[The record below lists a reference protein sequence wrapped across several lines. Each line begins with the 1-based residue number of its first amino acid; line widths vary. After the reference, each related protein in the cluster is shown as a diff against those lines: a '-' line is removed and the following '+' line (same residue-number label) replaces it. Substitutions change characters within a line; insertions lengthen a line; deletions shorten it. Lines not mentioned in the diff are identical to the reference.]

1 MPKPRKKHLPTRAT
15 IPTRHAR
22 PTSCPR
28 CHAPVHRFDHDDNHG
43 VWHHPKHADPH
54 TLTEAEAI
62 ACILADRP
70 IYTWRTDRSGHHHHG
85 APSRW
90 HPATRHAPEH
100 RCGHPFPETAY
111 GEDETEQPFELIAQH
126 DPTNR
131 TYPF

>member
-1 MPKPRKKHLPTRAT
+1 MPNTRKRHLPARAT

-28 CHAPVHRFDHDDNHG
+28 CNAPVHRFDHDDNAG
-43 VWHHPKHADPH
+43 VWHDPKYADPH
-54 TLTEAEAI
+54 TLTEPEAI
-62 ACILADRP
+62 ACILAGRP
-70 IYTWRTDRSGHHHHG
+70 IYTWRTDILRRHHHG

-90 HPATRHAPEH
+90 HPATRHAPQH
-100 RCGHPFPETAY
+100 RCGHAFPETVY
-111 GEDETEQPFELIAQH
+111 EVSEPEPFELIAQH